1 MSENKQ
7 PTECFVCGQ
16 EYSDDLKFAYVNNN
30 KIKKPVL
37 ICENCIKTMG
47 FKLGIDL
54 DGEGEDLEE
63 TPSKETKSADLLENN
78 KPLYKVISPKKIKEF
93 LDDYIIGQEQAKR
106 ILSVAYYNHL
116 KRISIPK

>member
-47 FKLGIDL
+47 FKLGIDF
-54 DGEGEDLEE
+54 DGEDLEE
-63 TPSKETKSADLLENN
+63 TPSKETKSANLLEND

-93 LDDYIIGQEQAKR
+93 LDDYI
-106 ILSVAYYNHL
+106 SVRSRQ
-116 KRISIPK
+116 KEF